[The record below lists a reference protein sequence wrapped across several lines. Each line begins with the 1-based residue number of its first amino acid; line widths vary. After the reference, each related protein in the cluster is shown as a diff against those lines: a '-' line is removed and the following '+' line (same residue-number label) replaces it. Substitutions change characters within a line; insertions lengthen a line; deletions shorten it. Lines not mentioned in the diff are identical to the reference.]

1 MISQQD
7 AQGYALEK
15 LARHGAALSKNM
27 NTQTDMNMLHRTRR
41 DTRPPRRERLAQR
54 CQVPPLWVGYSFL
67 TPWRGI
73 TPEMEFV
80 LGSDL
85 IVELVLGSD
94 PRSGVWVGPPPPFL
108 RLGWGGTPSQPHQMG
123 SDPILGIVLGVDP
136 STPVCFGVGTFDC
149 LFVSYSSP
157 VQNPKSRMKPLK
169 IVPSP
174 KTI

>member
-1 MISQQD
+1 M
-7 AQGYALEK
+7 YAVVFFYSRWGFMNV
-15 LARHGAALSKNM
+15 AGITHGDIHEHHKMFM
-27 NTQTDMNMLHRTRR
+27 NVPVHEYQTSVTPSTGVRRTFV
-41 DTRPPRRERLAQR
+41 PRNAQR

-123 SDPILGIVLGVDP
+123 SDPILGIVLGEDP
-136 STPVCFGVGTFDC
+136 STPVCFGVGTQHC
-149 LFVSYSSP
+149 
-157 VQNPKSRMKPLK
+157 
-169 IVPSP
+169 
-174 KTI
+174 